1 MVLSEIGVNIAPLLA
16 GAGIV
21 GVAIGFGSQKLV
33 QDVITGVFLLLE
45 NTMQVGDVVKVGD
58 QSGLVESLS
67 VRTIRLRTED
77 GSVVVIPFSAVT
89 TVINMTR
96 DYSRAVITVNV
107 SADEDVDGVVDTMRE
122 IVCTM
127 REEEAWSAIILDELE
142 VWGLDRFT
150 DTALQIKCRI
160 MCTPFGRW
168 SVGREFNRRL
178 KLRFQ
183 MVGIATQF
191 SALKLMLPAPAED
204 HTGEQADLPLEPM
217 PAVSAAQ

>member
-1 MVLSEIGVNIAPLLA
+1 
-16 GAGIV
+16 
-21 GVAIGFGSQKLV
+21 
-33 QDVITGVFLLLE
+33 
-45 NTMQVGDVVKVGD
+45 
-58 QSGLVESLS
+58 
-67 VRTIRLRTED
+67 
-77 GSVVVIPFSAVT
+77 
-89 TVINMTR
+89 
-96 DYSRAVITVNV
+96 
-107 SADEDVDGVVDTMRE
+107 
-122 IVCTM
+122 
-127 REEEAWSAIILDELE
+127 
-142 VWGLDRFT
+142 
-150 DTALQIKCRI
+150 